1 MNEAFGPCRPPEACV
16 RMRFVRGNRFLLSM
30 MLLAAAGSVRA
41 GDKAFL
47 LELEQRSDAL
57 PYAVS
62 ATGAIVVGGFSSS
75 GAFYWM
81 PTTGVVDIG
90 GLYASAVSLDGSTI
104 VGSAAD
110 SRGTQ
115 AAIWQSGR
123 QWRLLGSFTGAVACD
138 ASLSSAS
145 GVSRDGKV
153 VVGLAWN
160 GCRFAHAFRWD
171 ETGGMKDLGS
181 SVPDRASR
189 ADAVSGDGRVV
200 VGYQEDVTGFF
211 RGAQWVDGQQ
221 SLFTGPGTGG
231 LVGIAKAAN
240 HDGSIVVG
248 RVCNP
253 SALLPSDPTFQS
265 AWVWTKT
272 DGLKCL
278 PVPKL
283 RASPGP
289 AIIAEARAVSD
300 DGSVI
305 GGSQNVGGSPDSD
318 AVIWIDRVPYF
329 LKDYLQAHGVPDAF
343 ATWVNTGT
351 ITDISPDGR
360 VIVGHGAA
368 ALGYRGY
375 VVVLGD
381 KR

>member
-1 MNEAFGPCRPPEACV
+1 MC
-16 RMRFVRGNRFLLSM
+16 FVRRTPFLLSM

-47 LELEQRSDAL
+47 IELEQKSDAL

-62 ATGAIVVGGFSSS
+62 ATGAIVVGGFSTQ

-104 VGSAAD
+104 VGSATD
-110 SRGTQ
+110 SRGAQ

-138 ASLSSAS
+138 SSLSSAAA
-145 GVSRDGKV
+145 VSRDGKV

-160 GCRFAHAFRWD
+160 GCKFAHAFSWD
-171 ETGGMKDLGS
+171 EAGGMKDLGS
-181 SVPDRASR
+181 TVANQASR
-189 ADAVSGDGRVV
+189 ADGISGDGKVV
-200 VGYQEDVTGFF
+200 VGYQEDATGFF
-211 RGAQWVDGQQ
+211 RGAQWVNGTQ
-221 SLFTGPGTGG
+221 SVFVGPGTGG
-231 LVGIAKAAN
+231 LVGTAKAAN

-253 SALLPSDPTFQS
+253 SALLPTDPTYQS
-265 AWVWTKT
+265 AWVWTRT

-278 PVPKL
+278 PVPTI
-283 RASPGP
+283 RPSPGP
-289 AIIAEARAVSD
+289 AIVAEARAVSD

-305 GGSQNVGGSPDSD
+305 GGSQSVAGSPDSN

-329 LKDYLQAHGVPDAF
+329 LKDYLRAHGVPDAF
-343 ATWVNTGT
+343 TTWVNTGT

-360 VIVGHGAA
+360 VIVGWGAA

-375 VVVLGD
+375 IVVLGD